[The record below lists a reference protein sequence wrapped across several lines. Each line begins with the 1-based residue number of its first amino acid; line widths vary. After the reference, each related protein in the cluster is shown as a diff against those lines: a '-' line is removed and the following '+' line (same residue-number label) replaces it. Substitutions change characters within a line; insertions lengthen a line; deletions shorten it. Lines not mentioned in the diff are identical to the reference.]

1 MTSNRIIIILILL
14 AMTSCTSGRL
24 RLYKGVNENEG
35 NLQICTNG
43 TWSQVTSYDWDSL
56 DGEVACRQLG
66 LLHSGG
72 TSELCITPRYWL
84 TIP

>member
-1 MTSNRIIIILILL
+1 MIIVMSPKRYCLGIIFCCIIL
-14 AMTSCTSGRL
+14 AMTRCTSGSL
-24 RLYKGVNENEG
+24 HLHEGENNYEG

-43 TWSQVTSYDWDSL
+43 IWLQVISYNWDSL

-72 TSELCITPRYWL
+72 TSELL
-84 TIP
+84 

>member
-1 MTSNRIIIILILL
+1 MRGCS
-14 AMTSCTSGRL
+14 SGSL
-24 RLYKGVNENEG
+24 QLYKGEKEYEG

-43 TWSQVTSYDWDSL
+43 TWLQVVSYNWDSL

-72 TSELCITPRYWL
+72 CITAGNL
-84 TIP
+84 IFSKHFV